1 MPLGC
6 LRVALS
12 HAVRASCSSTI
23 PVTLLLLHKPQY
35 SRTLWGYLGIK
46 LQQWK
51 LFSTIAG
58 DDGDTTEN
66 EPQEEKKKK
75 KKKQDPKARTT
86 ISSVGRKI
94 YQRHL
99 VLLDEEGESL
109 GNVHRADALR
119 LMDEKGLKL
128 VPVDEKAEPPVY
140 RLMSGKQIHEEQMKL
155 REKQKTKATGVVQV
169 KDLTLSSD
177 ITLHDLDTKLKQVTT
192 WLEKKHH
199 VRLTLKPRRVQS
211 VQALDSILDEMV
223 GRITAPLGFV
233 NKPKLIREGRAA
245 SCVLRP
251 PSAKELQAQGTRP
264 AAQTSSDFPEANPE
278 KREASGSPSEQDRD
292 SQQQQ

>member
-1 MPLGC
+1 MSLGC
-6 LRVALS
+6 LRLALS
-12 HAVRASCSSTI
+12 RAARASCPSTS
-23 PVTLLLLHKPQY
+23 PVTLLLLYKPQS
-35 SRTLWGYLGIK
+35 SRTTWSYLGIK
-46 LQQWK
+46 LQQWT
-51 LFSTIAG
+51 LFSTAAG
-58 DDGDTTEN
+58 DDGDTAES
-66 EPQEEKKKK
+66 EPQEEKKK

-94 YQRHL
+94 HQRHL
-99 VLLDEEGESL
+99 LLLDEEGENL
-109 GNVHRADALR
+109 GTMHRADALR

-128 VPVDEKAEPPVY
+128 VPVNENAEPPVY

-177 ITLHDLDTKLKQVTT
+177 IALHDLDTKLKQVTS

-199 VRLTLKPRRVQS
+199 VRLTLKPRRDRSEQP
-211 VQALDSILDEMV
+211 LDTILDEMV

-264 AAQTSSDFPEANPE
+264 AAQTPSNTPKPNLGEQEPL
-278 KREASGSPSEQDRD
+278 GSPSERDRD
-292 SQQQQ
+292 SQQQ

>member
-12 HAVRASCSSTI
+12 RTVRALSSSTI
-23 PVTLLLLHKPQY
+23 PVTLLVLYKPQY
-35 SRTLWGYLGIK
+35 SRTTWGYLGTK
-46 LQQWK
+46 TQQWT
-51 LFSTIAG
+51 LFSTVAG
-58 DDGDTTEN
+58 DDGDATEN
-66 EPQEEKKKK
+66 EPEDKKKK

-94 YQRHL
+94 HDRL
-99 VLLDEEGESL
+99 LLLLDEEGENL
-109 GNVHRADALR
+109 GTVHRADALR

-128 VPVDEKAEPPVY
+128 VTVNENAEPPVY

-155 REKQKTKATGVVQV
+155 REKQKAKATGVVQV

-177 ITLHDLDTKLKQVTT
+177 IALHDLDTKLKQVTS
-192 WLEKKHH
+192 WLDKKHH
-199 VRLTLKPRRVQS
+199 VRLTLKPRRDQS
-211 VQALDSILDEMV
+211 DQALDSILDEMV
-223 GRITAPLGFV
+223 RRITAPLGFV

-251 PSAKELQAQGTRP
+251 PSAKELQAQRTRP
-264 AAQTSSDFPEANPE
+264 AAQTSSNSPKPNAEKPEA
-278 KREASGSPSEQDRD
+278 PSEQHKD
-292 SQQQQ
+292 SQQQ

>member
-1 MPLGC
+1 MSLGC
-6 LRVALS
+6 LRLAVS
-12 HAVRASCSSTI
+12 RAVRASCSSTI
-23 PVTLLLLHKPQY
+23 PVTLLLLYKPQY
-35 SRTLWGYLGIK
+35 SRTTWSYLGIK
-46 LQQWK
+46 LQQWT
-51 LFSTIAG
+51 LFSTVAG
-58 DDGDTTEN
+58 DDGDATDTN
-66 EPQEEKKKK
+66 EPPEGKKK
-75 KKKQDPKARTT
+75 KKKQDPKARIT

-94 YQRHL
+94 HQRHL
-99 VLLDEEGESL
+99 LLLDEEGESL
-109 GNVHRADALR
+109 GTVHRADALR

-128 VPVDEKAEPPVY
+128 VPVNEKAEPPVY

-177 ITLHDLDTKLKQVTT
+177 IALHDLDTKLKQVTS

-199 VRLTLKPRRVQS
+199 VRLMLKPRRDQS
-211 VQALDSILDEMV
+211 DQALDSILDEMV
-223 GRITAPLGFV
+223 GRIPAPLGFV

-264 AAQTSSDFPEANPE
+264 AAHTSSDSPKANPE
-278 KREASGSPSEQDRD
+278 KQESPPELDRD
-292 SQQQQ
+292 SQQQ